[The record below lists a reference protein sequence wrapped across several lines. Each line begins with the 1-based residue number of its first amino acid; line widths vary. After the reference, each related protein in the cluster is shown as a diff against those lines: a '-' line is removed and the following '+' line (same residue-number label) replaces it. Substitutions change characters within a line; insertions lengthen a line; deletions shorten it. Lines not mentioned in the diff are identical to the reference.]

1 MVIRNGSPDIDSDE
15 EQFLHAIENQ
25 LEPLFIQTCRMVI
38 LSVFFIRCVSELPY
52 LIYKEILKGFD

>member
-38 LSVFFIRCVSELPY
+38 LSGFFLSDVCLNYHISF
-52 LIYKEILKGFD
+52 ISKF